1 MVLRVVHA
9 AVPREKTNEYERF
22 INSTLAPAIR
32 SFPGCRF
39 IYVASCI
46 EKGHEGE
53 VIYVSGWDSHDNC
66 EALEATDL
74 YQGAAKTV
82 TTFYTKEYSGGA
94 PHLHYEA
101 FAQRP

>member
-1 MVLRVVHA
+1 MVLRIVHA
-9 AVPREKTNEYERF
+9 AVPREKKQEYESF
-22 INSTLAPAIR
+22 INTTLAPAIR

-66 EALEATDL
+66 EALAATDL